1 MNSEVQNR
9 ILQYNPWLTQPDQA
23 DALICRYLPA
33 TYVLREAEPV
43 NLQRDRALLIVGPR
57 QSGKSTLAWR
67 LLQSCS
73 PNILYLNLEDPL
85 LRSALGAAI
94 ELVSLL
100 RERYSFIRAVFL
112 DEAQHLTDAG
122 IYVKGLVDAKLGI
135 PLLVTGSSSFHLMS
149 KTRESLAGRADR
161 LRLLPFSLKELLRH
175 GLNRDSALFNPEN
188 NRALSLF
195 NPVAAGSLGEKIFS
209 RQMIHGSYPA
219 VYLAPADFDRVRLL
233 SDLTEALILRDAS
246 DLFRIKRVDVFRK
259 LLTLLAGQTG
269 NLVNFSE
276 LASICHVDAATIHA
290 YVEILEES
298 HIVKVVRPFAG
309 GKRRELTTSPK
320 IYFVDNGIRN
330 QLINA
335 FSADISLRTDKGAL
349 MENWAFSELYKR
361 LPLTA
366 AIHFWRSKAGG
377 EVDFVVEQAGKL
389 TALEVKSA
397 ELERP
402 KLSRSARSFIDAYQP
417 ERFVVLNRSLEAHLT
432 IDNHQ
437 IDFQTPWINWGSG
450 LEI

>member
-1 MNSEVQNR
+1 MLNSEVQNR

-23 DALICRYLPA
+23 DALIRLYLPA

-94 ELVSLL
+94 ELVTLL

-161 LRLLPFSLKELLRH
+161 LRLLPFSLKELLRQE
-175 GLNRDSALFNPEN
+175 NPAN
-188 NRALSLF
+188 T
-195 NPVAAGSLGEKIFS
+195 VAAGSLGEKIFS

-219 VYLAPADFDRVRLL
+219 VYLAPADPDRIRLL

-290 YVEILEES
+290 YVEILEER

-330 QLINA
+330 QLLNA

-349 MENWAFSELYKR
+349 MENWVFSELYKR

-397 ELERP
+397 DLERP

-437 IDFQTPWINWGSG
+437 IDFQTPWINWGSS
-450 LEI
+450 LYF

>member
-1 MNSEVQNR
+1 MVIMLSGEVENR

-23 DALICRYLPA
+23 DALIRRYLPE

-43 NLQRDRALLIVGPR
+43 KLQNDRALLIVGPR

-67 LLQSCS
+67 LLQSCA

-85 LRSALGAAI
+85 LRSALGVAVEIAA
-94 ELVSLL
+94 LL
-100 RERYSFIRAVFL
+100 RERYAFIRAVFL

-122 IYVKGLVDAKLGI
+122 IFVKGLVDARMGI
-135 PLLVTGSSSFHLMS
+135 PILVTGSSSFHLMS

-161 LRLLPFSLKELLRH
+161 LRLLPFSLQELMRQE
-175 GLNRDSALFNPEN
+175 NRDRAPINSDSIG
-188 NRALSLF
+188 ALSLF
-195 NPVAAGSLGEKIFS
+195 NPVAARSCCERIFR

-219 VYLAPADFDRVRLL
+219 VYLASSDQDRVRLL

-259 LLTLLAGQTG
+259 LLTLLAGQAG

-276 LASICHVDAATIHA
+276 LAAVCRVDAGTIHA

-309 GKRRELTTSPK
+309 GKRRELTTAPK
-320 IYFVDNGIRN
+320 IFFIDNGIRN
-330 QLINA
+330 QLLNA
-335 FSADISLRTDKGAL
+335 FSDDIFLRTDKGAL

-361 LPLTA
+361 MPLTSV
-366 AIHFWRSKAGG
+366 IHFWRSKGGG
-377 EVDFVVEQAGKL
+377 EVDFVVEQAGKIM
-389 TALEVKSA
+389 AMEVKSA
-397 ELERP
+397 DLDRP
-402 KLSRSARSFIDAYQP
+402 GLSRSGRSFIDAYHP
-417 ERFVVLNRSLEAHLT
+417 EKFVILNRSLETTLT
-432 IDNHQ
+432 IDNCR
-437 IDFQTPWINWGSG
+437 IDFQTPYNMIK
-450 LEI
+450 

>member
-23 DALICRYLPA
+23 DALIRRYLPV

-43 NLQRDRALLIVGPR
+43 NLRSDRALLIVGPR

-67 LLQSCS
+67 LLQSCT

-85 LRSALGAAI
+85 LRSALGVAI
-94 ELVSLL
+94 ELASLL
-100 RERYSFIRAVFL
+100 RERYPFIRAVFL

-122 IYVKGLVDAKLGI
+122 IFVKGLVDAKLGI
-135 PLLVTGSSSFHLMS
+135 SILVTGSSSFHLMS

-161 LRLLPFSLKELLRH
+161 LRLLPFSLKELLRQE
-175 GLNRDSALFNPEN
+175 NP
-188 NRALSLF
+188 A
-195 NPVAAGSLGEKIFS
+195 NPVASKSLGEKIFS

-219 VYLAPADFDRVRLL
+219 VYLAPADSDRVRLL

-330 QLINA
+330 QLLNA

-349 MENWAFSELYKR
+349 MENWVFSELYKR

-366 AIHFWRSKAGG
+366 VIHFWRSKSGG
-377 EVDFVVEQAGKL
+377 EVDFVVEQADKIV
-389 TALEVKSA
+389 ALEVKSA
-397 ELERP
+397 DLERP
-402 KLSRSARSFIDAYQP
+402 KLSRSGRSFIDAYHP

-437 IDFQTPWINWGSG
+437 IDFQTPEN
-450 LEI
+450 LPF

>member
-1 MNSEVQNR
+1 MLNSDVQNR

-23 DALICRYLPA
+23 DAAIRRYLPE
-33 TYVLREAEPV
+33 TYVPREAEPV
-43 NLQRDRALLIVGPR
+43 TLRNDRALLIVGPR

-67 LLQSCS
+67 LLQSCA
-73 PNILYLNLEDPL
+73 PNILYVNPEDPL
-85 LRSALGAAI
+85 LRYALGAAI

-100 RERYSFIRAVFL
+100 RERYPFIQALFL

-122 IYVKGLVDAKLGI
+122 IFVKGLVDAKLNI
-135 PLLVTGSSSFHLMS
+135 PILVTGSSSFHLMG

-161 LRLLPFSLKELLRH
+161 LRLLPFSLRELLRWE
-175 GLNRDSALFNPEN
+175 SAP
-188 NRALSLF
+188 
-195 NPVAAGSLGEKIFS
+195 NPVAAGSSGERIFS

-219 VYLAPADFDRVRLL
+219 VYLAPSDPDRVRLL

-269 NLVNFSE
+269 SLVNFSE

-298 HIVKVVRPFAG
+298 HIVKMVRPFAG
-309 GKRRELTTSPK
+309 GKRRELTTAPK

-330 QLINA
+330 QLLNA
-335 FSADISLRTDKGAL
+335 FSTDISLRTDKGAL
-349 MENWAFSELYKR
+349 MENWAFAELYKR

-377 EVDFVVEQAGKL
+377 EVDFVVEQAGKIM
-389 TALEVKSA
+389 ALEVKA
-397 ELERP
+397 AALDRP
-402 KLSRSARSFIDAYQP
+402 RLSRAARSFIAAYHP
-417 ERFVVLNRSLEAHLT
+417 EKFVILNRSLETTLT
-432 IDNHQ
+432 IDNCR
-437 IDFQTPWINWGSG
+437 IDFQAPYNMN
-450 LEI
+450 

>member
-1 MNSEVQNR
+1 MLSSEVQNR
-9 ILQYNPWLTQPDQA
+9 IVQYNPWLIHPDQA
-23 DALICRYLPA
+23 NALIRRYLPEI
-33 TYVLREAEPV
+33 YVLRQAEPV
-43 NLQRDRALLIVGPR
+43 KLRSDRALLIVGPR

-85 LRSALGAAI
+85 LRSALGGAI
-94 ELVSLL
+94 DLVALL
-100 RERYSFIRAVFL
+100 RESYQFIQAVFL
-112 DEAQHLTDAG
+112 DEAQHLADAG
-122 IYVKGLVDAKLGI
+122 LFVKGLVDAKSGI

-175 GLNRDSALFNPEN
+175 ENPV
-188 NRALSLF
+188 
-195 NPVAAGSLGEKIFS
+195 NPVASKSRGKNIFA
-209 RQMIHGSYPA
+209 RQMIYGSYPA
-219 VYLAPADFDRVRLL
+219 VYLAPADQDRVRLL
-233 SDLTEALILRDAS
+233 SDLTEAQILRDAS
-246 DLFRIKRVDVFRK
+246 DLFCIRRVDVFRK

-330 QLINA
+330 QLLNA
-335 FSADISLRTDKGAL
+335 FSTDISLRTDKGAL
-349 MENWAFSELYKR
+349 MENWVFSELYKR

-389 TALEVKSA
+389 MALEVKA
-397 ELERP
+397 ADLDRP
-402 KLSRSARSFIDAYQP
+402 RISRSAHSFIEAYQP
-417 ERFVVLNRSLEAHLT
+417 ERFVVLNLSLETHLT
-432 IDNHQ
+432 ADTRN
-437 IDFQTPWINWGSG
+437 IDFQTPENF
-450 LEI
+450 E